1 MNDKLV
7 TPITNDD
14 LMLAAKKM
22 AQNKMPYLDS

>member
-7 TPITNDD
+7 APITNDD
-14 LMLAAKKM
+14 LMSGAKKM